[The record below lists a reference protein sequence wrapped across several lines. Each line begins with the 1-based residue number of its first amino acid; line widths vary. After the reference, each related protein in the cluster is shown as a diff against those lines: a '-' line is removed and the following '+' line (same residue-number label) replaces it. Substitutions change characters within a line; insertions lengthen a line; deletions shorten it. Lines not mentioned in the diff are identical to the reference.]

1 MERRYTALVLSEQ
14 INIIARL
21 DHELTFI
28 KSKFVVGHGTSG
40 KGSYSSETE
49 MNFKKQ
55 EKVLRQFR
63 RHDFN
68 LLIATSVVEEG
79 LDIPECN
86 LVCRFDFPKN
96 YCSYVQSKGRARAK
110 ESSYY
115 ILVDEE
121 EKVEKESEL
130 QVTYLSYFL
139 KIILVN
145 CLLSCWL
152 IKR

>member
-1 MERRYTALVLSEQ
+1 VERRYTALVLSEQ

-110 ESSYY
+110 ESRYY
-115 ILVDEE
+115 ILVAEE
-121 EKVEKESEL
+121 LKVEKESEL

>member
-110 ESSYY
+110 ESRYY
-115 ILVDEE
+115 ILVAEE
-121 EKVEKESEL
+121 LKVEKESEL
-130 QVTYLSYFL
+130 QVPYLSYFL

>member
-1 MERRYTALVLSEQ
+1 MERKYTALILSEQ

-68 LLIATSVVEEG
+68 LLIATSVIEEG

-86 LVCRFDFPKN
+86 LVCRF
-96 YCSYVQSKGRARAK
+96 G
-110 ESSYY
+110 
-115 ILVDEE
+115 
-121 EKVEKESEL
+121 
-130 QVTYLSYFL
+130 
-139 KIILVN
+139 
-145 CLLSCWL
+145 
-152 IKR
+152 